1 MRPNSVAKEP
11 DPYVFVYRGIPGNH
25 LVLKNVPNYEFCHA
39 KRFPG
44 EGPAFCCR
52 KGHISIF
59 IPEVPDEL
67 RHLFTSQTDIKNK
80 QRRTKKHCTQR
91 CSRAMIYNI
100 KKYY

>member
-11 DPYVFVYRGIPGNH
+11 DPYVFVYPGIPGNH

-52 KGHISIF
+52 RGALVYLYQKCPMNFDICSPVKQIAKTNKGGQKNI
-59 IPEVPDEL
+59 VQRDVQEL
-67 RHLFTSQTDIKNK
+67 
-80 QRRTKKHCTQR
+80 
-91 CSRAMIYNI
+91 
-100 KKYY
+100 